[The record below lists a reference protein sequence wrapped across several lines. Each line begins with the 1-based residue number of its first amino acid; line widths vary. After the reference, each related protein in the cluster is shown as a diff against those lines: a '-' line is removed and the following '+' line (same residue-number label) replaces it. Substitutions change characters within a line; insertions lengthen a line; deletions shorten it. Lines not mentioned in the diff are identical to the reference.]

1 MIEERDNTGR
11 IKSKYK
17 DEDFIMLCEEY
28 KVNKNAKEI
37 ALREGIPLQT
47 MYYYIRKLGYKQSKR
62 LHDLNENYFRIIS
75 TQNKAYILGFL
86 MADGCVCKSEPTK
99 SAPDRLII
107 NISIKDKNILEFIKK
122 ELECTYPIREYIPA
136 ESTYSNNTMCSLTIN
151 SMQLCRDLI
160 SHGIVP
166 NKTGKEIFPKLPIK
180 LKRHFIRGF
189 LDGDGWITT
198 SNEGST
204 KIIGFISNYEMLSVL
219 KNYIANEIYVY
230 GSAPIK
236 EDYREDRKNKNIY
249 TLEFSHKEDIRQLK
263 QFLYKNAN
271 FYLERKYS
279 KLT

>member
-1 MIEERDNTGR
+1 MINNRDNNGR

-17 DEDFIMLCEEY
+17 DEDFIPLCKEY
-28 KVNKNAKEI
+28 EVNKNAKEI
-37 ALREGIPLQT
+37 ATREGIPLQT

-62 LHDLNENYFRIIS
+62 LHDLNEDYFKIIN

-86 MADGCVCKSEPTK
+86 MADGCVCKSEPSK
-99 SAPDRLII
+99 SSPDRLII

-122 ELECTYPIREYIPA
+122 ELECSYQIREYTPA
-136 ESTYSNNTMCSLTIN
+136 ESTYSNNMMCSLTIN
-151 SMQLCRDLI
+151 SMKLCSDLI
-160 SHGIVP
+160 KHGVIP
-166 NKTGKEIFPKLPIK
+166 NKTGKETFPKLPKK

-198 SNEGST
+198 ANKNTTTS
-204 KIIGFISNYEMLSVL
+204 IGFISNYEMLLSL
-219 KNYIANEIYVY
+219 KNEIANEVYIY
-230 GSAPIK
+230 GSSPIK
-236 EDYREDRKNKNIY
+236 EDYRENKKNKNIY
-249 TLEFSHKEDIRQLK
+249 TLQYSHKDDVRQLK

>member
-1 MIEERDNTGR
+1 MINERDNKGR

-17 DEDFIMLCEEY
+17 DEDFIPLCEEY

-62 LHDLNENYFRIIS
+62 LHDLNEDYFRVIN

-86 MADGCVCKSEPTK
+86 MADGCVCKSEQTK

-107 NISIKDKNILEFIKK
+107 NISIKDRDILEFIKK
-122 ELECTYPIREYIPA
+122 ELECSYPIREYAPA
-136 ESTYSNNTMCSLTIN
+136 ESTYSDNMMCSLTIN
-151 SMQLCRDLI
+151 SMQLCKDLI
-160 SHGIVP
+160 AHGVIP
-166 NKTGKEIFPKLPIK
+166 NKTGKETFPKLPIK

-198 SNEGST
+198 QKEGLT
-204 KIIGFISNYEMLSVL
+204 KTIGFISNYEMLSDL
-219 KNYIANEIYVY
+219 KNEISSEIYVY

-236 EDYREDRKNKNIY
+236 EDYRENRKNKNIY
-249 TLEFSHKEDIRQLK
+249 TLTYSHKDDIRQLK
-263 QFLYKNAN
+263 QYLYKNAN